1 MNRLFFTIFI
11 LIVLVATPCS
21 LKAEDQSTHDKR
33 IHHNFKI
40 VLDPEEH
47 HLDAQD
53 TITLPESHP
62 AELHFFLH
70 RGFKLSSLTPG
81 VNIVREKVESREI
94 LLESYRIKLSPNLK
108 SFVLKYSGNIYYPPE
123 QYGKEIAR
131 GFRMTPGII
140 STEGIYLSGSSF
152 WYPEFGE
159 KLLTFNIDVEL
170 PHKWDAVSQGERT
183 LHNHRNDKTF
193 VRWESPE
200 PQNEIFL
207 VASQFTEYTQPADGI
222 SAMVFLRIPDK
233 ELATK
238 YLDATARY
246 ISMYDKLI
254 GPYPYK
260 KFALVE
266 NFWETGLGM
275 PSFTLLGPKVIHFP
289 FIINSSY
296 PHEILHNW
304 WGNSV
309 FTDFKSGNWSE
320 GLTAYLSDYLIKEQ
334 QGNGAEY
341 RMETLQKYTDYVLT
355 GRDFPLT
362 EFRSR
367 NSSPSEAIGY
377 GKSLMF
383 FHMLRQEIGD
393 KTFIAGLQ
401 DFYRENKFKF
411 ATFNDLKKSFEKV
424 SGKNLATE
432 FDQWTTRPGAPK
444 LKLSNVKSNPHA
456 DSSAQRGMKMD
467 PSLSPLS
474 KGGMEGGIFGTKSEG
489 DKYVLKALIEQVQ
502 LGETYHLCIPVAVT
516 MERQEQAYQTVVV
529 TDKKYLELT
538 LRLPSRPLRLDID
551 PEFDLFRRLDREE
564 IPPALSQALGAKKML
579 IVLPSNANNTLLDA
593 YKEFT
598 KVLGNS
604 GPDTVKVRFD
614 KDIGRLP
621 SDCAVTILGW
631 ENRFLKEALS
641 ALSKYEVS
649 VDNHEV
655 KIGKDKVPQ
664 ERHSIVFT
672 AWNPENKDKA
682 LTLIASDPAEAL
694 PGLSRKLPHYNKY
707 SYLVFEGDEPAN
719 VAKGRWPVLDSPM
732 TAFLPSNEG
741 KITKVE
747 MGKLALSKPL
757 ANLPP
762 VFSAERMMET
772 IKFLSSEDIKGR
784 GLGTKELDLAADF
797 IAAKFQEAGLKPA
810 GDKGR
815 TYFQVWKDPE
825 LNIEMKN
832 VVGVIPGKKIELS
845 GQSVVVGAHYDHL
858 GIEGHGVREKDKGK
872 VYPGADDN
880 ASGVSVLMELANLF
894 GKSPNPDRSIVFVA
908 FTGEEAGKR
917 GSKYYVANEKQY
929 PAEKCIGMINLD
941 TVGRLG
947 KRKLLVL
954 EAGSAKEWVHI
965 FRGAGFVTGA
975 EIETVTERL
984 DSSDNISFEEANVP
998 AVQLFSGPH
1007 LDYHRPTDTADKI
1020 DPDGLL
1026 KVASVAK
1033 EVIEYLAGREEPLTA
1048 IVKTEEKA
1056 DTTPKKERKISLG
1069 TIPDFAYSGEGC
1081 RISGV
1086 VPGSPAE
1093 ACGLKEGDVII
1104 RINSNAVNGL
1114 KGLSDILKSLSLGN
1128 RVSITF
1134 LREGKEMTVEAEV
1147 VER

>member
-1 MNRLFFTIFI
+1 MQMMYFWFFLMKNMNRLFVVFFLLFI
-11 LIVLVATPCS
+11 LLVPSAVLRAEGHTTIKHD
-21 LKAEDQSTHDKR
+21 LKIQ
-33 IHHNFKI
+33 
-40 VLDPEEH
+40 LDPEEH

-53 TITLPESHP
+53 TITLPEKHP

-70 RGFKLSSLTPG
+70 GGFKLSSLTPG
-81 VNIVREKVESREI
+81 VNIVRKKTESREV
-94 LLESYRIKLSPNLK
+94 LPESYRLKLSPNLK
-108 SFVLKYSGNIYYPPE
+108 SFVLKYSGNIYYPIE

-140 STEGIYLSGSSF
+140 STKGVYLSGSTF
-152 WYPEFGE
+152 WYPEFDE
-159 KLLTFNIDVEL
+159 KLFTFNVDVEL

-183 LHNHRNDKTF
+183 RHDIGKDRTF

-222 SAMVFLRIPDK
+222 LAMVFLRTPDK

-238 YLDATARY
+238 YLDATVRY

-275 PSFTLLGPKVIHFP
+275 PSFTLLGPKVIRFP

-309 FTDFKSGNWSE
+309 FTDFESGNWSE
-320 GLTAYLSDYLIKEQ
+320 GLTAYLSDHLIKEQ

-367 NSSPSEAIGY
+367 FSPPSEAIGY

-383 FHMLRQEIGD
+383 FHMLRQELGD
-393 KTFIAGLQ
+393 KTFVAGLQ

-424 SGKNLATE
+424 SGKNLGME
-432 FDQWTTRPGAPK
+432 FDQWIMRPGAPK
-444 LKLSNVKSNPHA
+444 LKVSDVKS
-456 DSSAQRGMKMD
+456 
-467 PSLSPLS
+467 
-474 KGGMEGGIFGTKSEG
+474 ETKG

-502 LGETYHLCIPVAVT
+502 PGETYHLHIPVAVT
-516 MERQEQAYQTVVV
+516 MENQEQAYQTVVV
-529 TDKKYLELT
+529 MDKKNLELT

-579 IVLPSNANNTLLDA
+579 VLLPSNANETLLGA

-604 GPDTVKVRFD
+604 GPDTVEIKFD
-614 KDIGRLP
+614 KDVERLP

-649 VDNHEV
+649 IGKYKI
-655 KIGKDKVPQ
+655 KIGKNKIPIQ
-664 ERHSIVFT
+664 KHSLVFT

-682 LTLIASDPAEAL
+682 FTLIVSDLAEAL
-694 PGLSRKLPHYNKY
+694 PGLGRKLPHYSKY
-707 SYLVFEGDEPAN
+707 SYLVFEGDEPSI
-719 VAKGRWPVLDSPM
+719 VIKGRWPVLDSPM
-732 TAFLPSNEG
+732 TAFLPSEEG

-747 MGKLALSKPL
+747 MGKLAPRNPL
-757 ANLPP
+757 INRSP

-772 IKFLSSEDIKGR
+772 IRFLSGEDLKGR
-784 GLGTKELDLAADF
+784 GLGTKELDRAADF
-797 IAAKFQEAGLKPA
+797 IVAKFQEAGLKPA
-810 GDKGR
+810 GEKEES
-815 TYFQVWKDPE
+815 YFQIWKDPE

-832 VVGVIPGKKIELS
+832 VIGVIPGKKLELS

-858 GIEGHGVREKDKGK
+858 GMGGQNAREKNKGK
-872 VYPGADDN
+872 VHPGADDN
-880 ASGVSVLMELANLF
+880 ASGVSVLIELANLF
-894 GKSPNPDRSIVFVA
+894 GKNPNPDRSIVFVA

-929 PAEKCIGMINLD
+929 PAKKCIGMINLD

-954 EAGSAKEWVHI
+954 GAGSAKEWLHI
-965 FRGAGFVTGA
+965 FRGAGFVTGV
-975 EIETVTERL
+975 EIETVTKRL
-984 DSSDNISFEEANVP
+984 DSSDNISFEDVGIP

-1020 DPDGLL
+1020 DPYGLL

-1033 EVIEYLAGREEPLTA
+1033 EVIKYLASREEPLTA
-1048 IVKTEEKA
+1048 TVKTEEKT
-1056 DTTPKKERKISLG
+1056 DITPKKERKISLG
-1069 TIPDFAYSGEGC
+1069 TIPDFAYRGEGY
-1081 RISGV
+1081 RISGI
-1086 VPGSPAE
+1086 VPRSPAE

-1114 KGLSDILKSLSLGN
+1114 KDLSNILKSLTPGSHI
-1128 RVSITF
+1128 SITF
-1134 LREGKEMTVEAEV
+1134 LRGEKEMTVEAEV

>member
-1 MNRLFFTIFI
+1 MDILTRRFTVFGNVLLSLLI
-11 LIVLVATPCS
+11 LILPLLIVKPVS
-21 LKAEDQSTHDKR
+21 LRAGEKYPHNTI
-33 IHHNFKI
+33 IHHDLKI
-40 VLDPEEH
+40 QFDPEEH
-47 HLDAQD
+47 RLDAQD

-70 RGFKLSSLTPG
+70 EGFELSSLTPG
-81 VNIVREKVESREI
+81 VNIVREKIESKEV

-108 SFVLKYSGNIYYPPE
+108 SFVIKYSGNIYYPPE

-131 GFRMTPGII
+131 GFRMTPGMI
-140 STEGIYLSGSSF
+140 STDGVYLSGSTF
-152 WYPEFGE
+152 WYPEFDGE
-159 KLLTFNIDVEL
+159 LLTFNVDVEL

-183 LHNHRNDKTF
+183 RHDLKKDKTF

-207 VASQFTEYTQPADGI
+207 VASQFTEYTQPAGRI
-222 SAMVFLRIPDK
+222 SAMVFLRTPDK
-233 ELATK
+233 ELAAK

-275 PSFTLLGPKVIHFP
+275 PSFTLLGPKVIRFP

-309 FTDFKSGNWSE
+309 FTDFESGNWSE
-320 GLTAYLSDYLIKEQ
+320 GLTAYLSDHLIKEQ

-367 NSSPSEAIGY
+367 FSSPSEAIGY

-383 FHMLRQEIGD
+383 FHMLRQELGD
-393 KTFIAGLQ
+393 KTFVAGLQ
-401 DFYRENKFKF
+401 DFYHENKFKF

-424 SGKNLATE
+424 SGKNLGIE
-432 FDQWTTRPGAPK
+432 FDQWITHPGAPK
-444 LKLSNVKSNPHA
+444 LKLSNVKS
-456 DSSAQRGMKMD
+456 
-467 PSLSPLS
+467 
-474 KGGMEGGIFGTKSEG
+474 ESEG

-502 LGETYHLCIPVAVT
+502 PGETYHLRIPVAVT

-529 TDKKYLELT
+529 MDKKYLELT

-579 IVLPSNANNTLLDA
+579 VVLPSNANETLLDA

-598 KVLGNS
+598 KVLGGS
-604 GPDTVKVRFD
+604 GPDTVEVKFD
-614 KDIGRLP
+614 KDVERLP

-631 ENRFLKEALS
+631 ENRFLKETLS
-641 ALSKYEVS
+641 ALSKYEIS
-649 VDNHEV
+649 IDKHEV
-655 KIGKDKVPQ
+655 KIGKNNIPREK
-664 ERHSIVFT
+664 HSLVFT

-682 LTLIASDPAEAL
+682 FTLIVSDLAEAL

-707 SYLVFEGDEPAN
+707 SYLVFEGDEPSN
-719 VAKGRWPVLDSPM
+719 VIKGRWPVLDSPM
-732 TAFLPSNEG
+732 TAFLPSEEG

-747 MGKLALSKPL
+747 MGKLAPRKPL

-772 IKFLSSEDIKGR
+772 IRFLSSEDLKGR
-784 GLGTKELDLAADF
+784 GLGTKELDRAADF

-810 GDKGR
+810 GEKER
-815 TYFQVWKDPE
+815 SYFQIWKDPE

-832 VVGVIPGKKIELS
+832 VIGIIPGKKLELS

-858 GIEGHGVREKDKGK
+858 GIDGPGVKAENRGE
-872 VYPGADDN
+872 VHPGADDN
-880 ASGVSVLMELANLF
+880 ASGVSVLIELANLF
-894 GKSPNPDRSIVFVA
+894 GKSPDPDRSIVFVA
-908 FTGEEAGKR
+908 FTGEEADKR

-929 PAEKCIGMINLD
+929 PAKKCIGMINLD

-947 KRKLLVL
+947 KKRLLVL
-954 EAGSAKEWVHI
+954 GAGSAKEWVHI
-965 FRGAGFVTGA
+965 FRGAGFVTGV
-975 EIETVTERL
+975 EIKTVTERL
-984 DSSDNISFEEANVP
+984 DSSDNISFEDVGIP

-1033 EVIEYLAGREEPLTA
+1033 EVVEYLASREEPLTVT
-1048 IVKTEEKA
+1048 VKTEEKA
-1056 DTTPKKERKISLG
+1056 DITPKKERKISLG
-1069 TIPDFAYSGEGC
+1069 IIPDFAYSGEGC
-1081 RISGV
+1081 RLSGV

-1093 ACGLKEGDVII
+1093 ACGLREGDVII

-1114 KGLSDILKSLSLGN
+1114 KDLSNILKSLTPGN
-1128 RVSITF
+1128 RISITF
-1134 LREGKEMTVEAEV
+1134 LRGGKEMKVEAEV